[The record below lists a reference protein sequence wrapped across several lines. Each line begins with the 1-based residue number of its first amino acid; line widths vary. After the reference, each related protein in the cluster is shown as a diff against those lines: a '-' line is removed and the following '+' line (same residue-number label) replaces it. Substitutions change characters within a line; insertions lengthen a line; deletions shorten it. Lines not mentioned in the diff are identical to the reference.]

1 MTRTNWCGFLFF
13 IACLNNYLYHCLVF
27 MRLEDEIKQSAFSTE
42 QSKLIVNLIY
52 TSNKLKEK
60 ITARLKSNG
69 LTMQQYNVLR
79 IVRGAGSAGS
89 TTSEIRDRL
98 LDKMSDASRMVDR
111 LVSMDLIE
119 KVRDKEDRRIV
130 FIFLTEKGSTL
141 VNELVAKEEVE
152 SLAAGVDQ
160 TKAQQLN
167 ELLDVFR
174 SELSQ

>member
-1 MTRTNWCGFLFF
+1 
-13 IACLNNYLYHCLVF
+13 
-27 MRLEDEIKQSAFSTE
+27 MRLEEEIKQRSFSTE

-52 TSNKLKEK
+52 TSNRLKEK

-79 IVRGAGSAGS
+79 IVRGTGDTGS
-89 TTSEIRDRL
+89 TTSEIRERL

-111 LVSMDLIE
+111 LVSMDLLE

-130 FIFLTEKGSTL
+130 FIYLTPKGRTL
-141 VNELVAKEEVE
+141 VNDLVAKEEVE
-152 SLAAGVDQ
+152 SLAAGIDQ
-160 TKAQQLN
+160 KKAQQLN

-174 SELSQ
+174 SELSE

>member
-1 MTRTNWCGFLFF
+1 
-13 IACLNNYLYHCLVF
+13 

-52 TSNKLKEK
+52 TSNRLKEK

-79 IVRGAGSAGS
+79 IVRGAGDTGS
-89 TTSEIRDRL
+89 TTSEIRERL

-111 LVSMDLIE
+111 LVSMDLLE

-130 FIFLTEKGSTL
+130 FIFLTPKGRTL
-141 VNELVAKEEVE
+141 VNDLVAKEEVE
-152 SLAAGVDQ
+152 SLAADIDQ
-160 TKAQQLN
+160 KKAQQLN

-174 SELSQ
+174 SELSE